1 MAVLEKQLCGFQ
13 RVACMFL
20 ARIFR
25 EVPSSGL
32 QRQDYRMIFPRA
44 TLVFYSPLQPLAV
57 SPANGENGD
66 G

>member
-13 RVACMFL
+13 RVACIFL

-25 EVPSSGL
+25 DIPSSGL
-32 QRQDYRMIFPRA
+32 QRRNYRTISPGQPLFA
-44 TLVFYSPLQPLAV
+44 SPLQPLAV
-57 SPANGENGD
+57 SAVNGENGD